1 MMLTGDKTDV
11 ATEVGSDDDVSRT
24 VLFDFDGVLFHGDS
38 FSMFMRDRY
47 QQSFWSKLLA
57 VLTMPWWLT
66 CALFSRWWAARALV
80 HVALFGMGQK
90 RYQQL
95 AEAFAD
101 QIVRRPRQFHR
112 DGLQALRK
120 HVADGDRVIVVTGC
134 EQVLAAR
141 LLSQLGLSE
150 VGVIGSQIKPGWS
163 GMRIKLHNVGRRKV
177 QSLAAQ
183 GIKSWRVAYGDSML
197 DLQMLKQAREAV
209 LVNGTPKLCK
219 RMERAM
225 GRSVTRVAWY

>member
-1 MMLTGDKTDV
+1 MTTAPETTGADEG
-11 ATEVGSDDDVSRT
+11 ASRI
-24 VLFDFDGVLFHGDS
+24 VLFDFDGVLFHGDA
-38 FSMFMRDRY
+38 FSMFMRHRY
-47 QQSFWSKLLA
+47 QQSFLSKLLA

-66 CALFSRWWAARALV
+66 CALFSRWWAARTLV

-101 QIVRRPRQFHR
+101 QIVRRPRQFYR

-120 HVADGDRVIVVTGC
+120 HIDAGERVIVVTGC
-134 EQVLAAR
+134 EQVLVAR
-141 LLSQLGLSE
+141 LLSQLGLPE

-163 GMRIKLHNVGRRKV
+163 GMRVKVHNVGRRKV

-183 GIKSWRVAYGDSML
+183 GIKNWGVAYGDSML
-197 DLQMLKQAREAV
+197 DVPMLKQAREAV

-219 RMERAM
+219 RVEKAL

>member
-1 MMLTGDKTDV
+1 MTD
-11 ATEVGSDDDVSRT
+11 APDTSGADASAPRI

-38 FSMFMRDRY
+38 FSMFMRDRFRR
-47 QQSFWSKLLA
+47 SLLSKVLA
-57 VLTMPWWLT
+57 LLTMPWWLP
-66 CALFSRWWAARALV
+66 CLLFSRWWAARTLV
-80 HVALFGMGQK
+80 HVALFGMSQQ

-101 QIVRRPRQFHR
+101 DLVRRPRQFCR
-112 DGLQALRK
+112 DGLLTLRR
-120 HVADGDRVIVVTGC
+120 HVADGDEVIVVTGC

-141 LLSQLGLSE
+141 MLSQLGLST

-163 GMRIKLHNVGRRKV
+163 GMRVKVHNVGRRKV
-177 QSLAAQ
+177 QSLAAK
-183 GIKSWRVAYGDSML
+183 GVKNWRVAYGDSML
-197 DLQMLKQAREAV
+197 DMQMLKQANEGV

-219 RMERAM
+219 RMERAL